1 MELTTQQLSQL
12 KSLQLDMLAQ
22 FVDVCRRLDLRYYL
36 MGGTMLGAVRH
47 GGFIPWDDD
56 VDVGMPRQDYEVFL
70 QKAQALLDQCKAEA
84 VWIDM
89 EGNLHYSPGFQKL
102 IRT

>member
-70 QKAQALLDQCKAEA
+70 QKAQALLPAQ
-84 VWIDM
+84 VW
-89 EGNLHYSPGFQKL
+89 EWVWA
-102 IRT
+102 